1 MATEEVG
8 IRLSLQGRREAAAG
22 LSSTSKELEQV
33 ADSAQDVEAAG
44 KDAARGLEKATD
56 KRFARGFAAIGR
68 GAGGVARVLG
78 RGLVMGAK
86 AGAVALGATAVAAAG
101 LSVKAIGLA
110 SDAAETG
117 SAFKT
122 VLGPAARGV
131 QKDLN
136 RLSNR
141 FGLYGPELQGAAMG
155 FATLGKQAGKS
166 RKGLSSFS
174 TDLVRAGLD
183 LGSFYNASS
192 EEAFGAIQS
201 GLTGEAESLKRFNIF
216 MSDAALNAFALKK
229 GLGETTQEM
238 SEQEKIALRQAFI
251 LANLGDA
258 QGDLARTS
266 QGFANQQRAA
276 GNNTRSMLKLLGGPL
291 MTAGTGAFQGLNAVI
306 KSVTKELRSRMPQI
320 EAGAQRLSAKF
331 SALGKTWAQDLP
343 GAIDTLTT
351 RWSTLK
357 ASFSGFSTGDTGAQ
371 MGTLKDNV
379 LALGPAIASAKEQ
392 LPGISD
398 ALAVTNVVTGFL
410 ADHVDTLAKW
420 MPVLAAGFVAVKLSQ
435 AAANLVTV
443 ASLPIKIA
451 EVVATRQLVKANR
464 ELAAAQGIARVSTL
478 GGAAASGVATGA
490 TAAQTGATRGLS
502 AAMRAN
508 PIGAVIT
515 VLTLLVGGLVL
526 AYKKSDTFRGIVDG
540 LWASIKV
547 AWDWVKKIGA
557 AVGTWIIDKFQAA
570 VGKVGSVRDAIGGF
584 IDKIRDAIGWVQDLG
599 SKISNMPG
607 IGLVGDIAGG
617 IGGLIPGGGR
627 AGGGPVVPGRVYDI
641 NERAA
646 SRSCPPSLG

>member
-22 LSSTSKELEQV
+22 LSSTSKELAQV
-33 ADSAQDVEAAG
+33 ADAAEDVEAAG
-44 KDAARGLEKATD
+44 RDAARGLEKATD

-86 AGAVALGATAVAAAG
+86 AGAVALGATAIAAAG

-122 VLGPAARGV
+122 VLGPSARGV

-136 RLSNR
+136 RLSRR
-141 FGLYGPELQGAAMG
+141 FGIYNTDLQAAATG
-155 FATLGKQAGKS
+155 FATLGKQAGES
-166 RKGLSSFS
+166 RKGLTGFS

-183 LGSFYNASS
+183 LGSFYNASP
-192 EEAFGAIQS
+192 EEAFSAIQS

-238 SEQEKIALRQAFI
+238 TEQEKIALRQAFI
-251 LANLGDA
+251 LAHLGDA

-266 QGFANQQRAA
+266 AGFANQQRNA
-276 GNNTRSMLKLLGGPL
+276 GGRTKELLRILGGPL
-291 MTAGTGAFQGLNAVI
+291 MTAGTGAFQGLNSVL
-306 KSVTKELRSRMPQI
+306 KSVTGELKSRMPQI
-320 EAGAQRLSAKF
+320 EGGAQRLSDRFAR
-331 SALGKTWAQDLP
+331 LGKTWAQDLP
-343 GAIDTLTT
+343 GAIDTLTA
-351 RWSTLK
+351 RWSSLK
-357 ASFSGFSTGDTGAQ
+357 ASFSGFSSGEAGAQ
-371 MGTLKDNV
+371 MGTLKDN
-379 LALGPAIASAKEQ
+379 LMALGPAIVAAKDQ

-398 ALAVTNVVTGFL
+398 ALKVTNVVTGFL

-443 ASLPIKIA
+443 ASLPVKIA

-490 TAAQTGATRGLS
+490 TATQTGATRGLN

-540 LWASIKV
+540 LWSAIKT
-547 AWDWVKKIGA
+547 AATWVGNLAKK
-557 AVGTWIIDKFQAA
+557 
-570 VGKVGSVRDAIGGF
+570 
-584 IDKIRDAIGWVQDLG
+584 
-599 SKISNMPG
+599 
-607 IGLVGDIAGG
+607 AGEF
-617 IGGLIPGGGR
+617 L
-627 AGGGPVVPGRVYDI
+627 
-641 NERAA
+641 
-646 SRSCPPSLG
+646 LK